1 MRGWDKSQPFI
12 IIGVYHIIMGSIR
25 EFLSTLAG
33 DCKSANIDEWIA
45 PKFLYYKS
53 VSAIADFLAK
63 DNNSSGLIYKLDS
76 GWSVLNCV
84 EMEAV
89 DITTCN
95 INIPNCRKLMKSKY
109 KLPTI
114 YESKFGALVKNT
126 SNLDYSKN
134 YKNCFT
140 PSQWNA
146 ISQREFQKDKY
157 FFISQGYLYIP
168 LKSQQDESPEILTVT
183 GYFQDLK
190 AVDIFNSKQG
200 CGSCKPDEVIC
211 KRFIDYDMVIPSY
224 LASSVKQEVV
234 RQMANFYLK
243 VQKDENPDGNSL
255 IKSVDP
261 RTK

>member
-1 MRGWDKSQPFI
+1 VRGWEKSQPFI
-12 IIGVYHIIMGSIR
+12 IIGVYHIIMESVR

-33 DCKSANIDEWIA
+33 DCKAASIDDWIS
-45 PKFLYYKS
+45 PKLLYFKAT
-53 VSAIADFLAK
+53 SAIADFLAK

-76 GWSVLNCV
+76 GWSVLSCV

-109 KLPTI
+109 QLPTL
-114 YESKFGALVKNT
+114 YESKFGSLVKNT

-157 FFISQGYLYIP
+157 FFISNGFLYIP

-200 CGSCKPDEVIC
+200 CGSCKPEEKVC
-211 KRFIDYDMVIPSY
+211 KKFLDYGMVIPSY
-224 LASSVKQEVV
+224 LTNGVRQEVV
-234 RQMANFYLK
+234 KQIAAIYLRQTA
-243 VQKDENPDGNSL
+243 DANPDLSSN
-255 IKSVDP
+255 IKSIHP
-261 RTK
+261 NK